1 MQYCDIDYNNKKM
14 YTYFNKYK
22 LSSKYKYCQN
32 QFYKQSTHQFR
43 RISIHFRTS
52 RLGEIWVHPLLDHRA
67 VGDVDV
73 QGIVTRDLRDDA
85 FE

>member
-1 MQYCDIDYNNKKM
+1 MYTYNNK
-14 YTYFNKYK
+14 N
-22 LSSKYKYCQN
+22 N
-32 QFYKQSTHQFR
+32 QFHKQSTHQFR

-73 QGIVTRDLRDDA
+73 QGIVTRDLRDDTWLRIA
-85 FE
+85 